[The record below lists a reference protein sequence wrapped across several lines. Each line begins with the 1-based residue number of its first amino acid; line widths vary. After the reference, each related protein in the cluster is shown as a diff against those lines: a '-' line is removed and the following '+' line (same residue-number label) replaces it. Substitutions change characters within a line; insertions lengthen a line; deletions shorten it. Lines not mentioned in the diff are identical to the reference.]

1 MTKEFIMRTTRTV
14 PSAVGELLVVAN
26 THGLQAVLWD
36 GEHAD
41 TFVDDDRIDGPHD
54 PSHIVDCTARQL
66 GEYFAGERT
75 EFDVPLDPAGTP
87 FQLAVWTV
95 LRSIPYGTTITYGE
109 QARRLG
115 DANKARAVGAANG
128 RNPLS
133 IIVPCHRVVGSNGKL
148 TGFAAG
154 LEAKEWLLRHERG
167 DTLPGV
173 LPTLQRS

>member
-1 MTKEFIMRTTRTV
+1 MKENDMRTTRTLAT
-14 PSAVGELLVVAN
+14 PVGDLLLVAN

-36 GEHAD
+36 GEAAD
-41 TFVDDDRIDGPHD
+41 AFVDDQRNDGPHRPD
-54 PSHIVDCTARQL
+54 TVLDDTERQL
-66 GEYFAGERT
+66 AEYFSGERT
-75 EFDVPLDPAGTP
+75 DFDVPLDPAGTP
-87 FQLAVWTV
+87 FQRDVWMV
-95 LRSIPYGTTITYGE
+95 LRGIPYGVTITYGE

-115 DANKARAVGAANG
+115 DPNKARAVGAANG

-154 LEAKEWLLRHERG
+154 LDAKDWLLRHERG